1 MSSGYLCVLMSA
13 GHLVDVCDE
22 LISRI
27 IPVRNMQFPCST
39 SQNIGL
45 EHCRG
50 SYIEV
55 KSDYYQSG
63 AFQVLTSGR
72 PLGHLWGKHHVLC
85 ATSGEPLE
93 KIWIW
98 SQNIENDSKANI

>member
-1 MSSGYLCVLMSA
+1 M
-13 GHLVDVCDE
+13 
-22 LISRI
+22 
-27 IPVRNMQFPCST
+27 
-39 SQNIGL
+39 GL
-45 EHCRG
+45 KHCKE